1 MIEKI
6 NNSFW
11 RSNTKFGRMKK
22 EKRSNKIKEIWEV
35 KLMLKSNFSKQLVR
49 AKYVAITCNRNK
61 ILVSESIFKVVCLCE
76 SCRGSEMFCCS

>member
-35 KLMLKSNFSKQLVR
+35 KIHVENSKVTYAKIKFQQTVSSCEICCNNVQSKQDF
-49 AKYVAITCNRNK
+49 AK
-61 ILVSESIFKVVCLCE
+61 
-76 SCRGSEMFCCS
+76 